1 MASDSKKKKTSSSS
15 SRSRN
20 SYDMDYERN
29 SSSRSGSGK
38 SNGNRN
44 SSGRPSSGKKGMS
57 KKQRAKR
64 KRRKMLIFIL
74 ELFVIL
80 IMLLVLWAVIRTEGG
95 IGRVDIKDEDI
106 VINEEV
112 QENETLQGYRNI
124 ALFGVDDRNGK
135 LGKGVRT
142 DTIMVASINMDSG
155 DIKLC
160 SVYRDTYLNRGN
172 DTYNKCNGAYA
183 NGGPE
188 QAINMLN
195 MNMDLDITDYV
206 TIGFAGMKSVIDALG
221 GVEINVTE
229 DEIVH
234 LNNYMYSMVKED
246 PVVGLAGL
254 SYTEVTHAGTQTLD
268 GLQALAYCRIRYT
281 KGDDFRRAER
291 QRTVL
296 LAIMD
301 KAKQASAKDLT
312 AVANSV
318 FDEKMISTSLDISE
332 ILSLL
337 GDVGKYKVVANDGF
351 PQADMRTTGSIGKKG
366 SCVIPKDL
374 TDNVKWLHEFLFDDP
389 NYTPSDAVQKY
400 SRQIE
405 SDTSPYVGTK

>member
-1 MASDSKKKKTSSSS
+1 MASDSRKKKTSGASKSKAG
-15 SRSRN
+15 SRN
-20 SYDMDYERN
+20 SYDYERTA
-29 SSSRSGSGK
+29 SSRSS
-38 SNGNRN
+38 SNRN
-44 SSGRPSSGKKGMS
+44 SSGKPSSGKKGMS

-64 KRRKMLIFIL
+64 KRRKMLIFVL
-74 ELFVIL
+74 EIFVIL
-80 IMLLVLWAVIRTEGG
+80 IMLMVLWAVIRTEGG

-142 DTIMVASINMDSG
+142 DTIMVASINMDTG

-318 FDEKMISTSLDISE
+318 FDEKMVSTSLDISE

-351 PQADMRTTGSIGKKG
+351 PQADMRITGSIGKKG

-389 NYTPSDAVQKY
+389 DYTPSEAVQKY

-405 SDTSPYVGTK
+405 SDTSSYVGTK

>member
-1 MASDSKKKKTSSSS
+1 MASDSRKKKTSGTSKSKAD
-15 SRSRN
+15 SRN
-20 SYDMDYERN
+20 SYDYERN
-29 SSSRSGSGK
+29 GYSRSSS
-38 SNGNRN
+38 NRN

-64 KRRKMLIFIL
+64 KRRKMLIFVL
-74 ELFVIL
+74 EIFVIL
-80 IMLLVLWAVIRTEGG
+80 IMLMVLWAVIRTEGG

-142 DTIMVASINMDSG
+142 DTIMVASINMDTG

-337 GDVGKYKVVANDGF
+337 GDVGKYKVAANDGF
-351 PQADMRTTGSIGKKG
+351 PQADMRITGSIGKKG
-366 SCVIPKDL
+366 SCVIPLDL
-374 TDNVKWLHEFLFDDP
+374 ADNVKWLHEFLFDDP

-400 SRQIE
+400 SQQIE

>member
-1 MASDSKKKKTSSSS
+1 MASDSRKKKTSGASKSKAG
-15 SRSRN
+15 SRN
-20 SYDMDYERN
+20 SYDYERTA
-29 SSSRSGSGK
+29 SSRSS
-38 SNGNRN
+38 SNRN
-44 SSGRPSSGKKGMS
+44 SSGKPSSGKKGMT

-64 KRRKMLIFIL
+64 KRRKMLIFVL
-74 ELFVIL
+74 EIFVIL
-80 IMLLVLWAVIRTEGG
+80 IMLMVLWAVIRTEGG

-142 DTIMVASINMDSG
+142 DTIMVASINMDTG

-318 FDEKMISTSLDISE
+318 FDEKMVSTSLDISE

-351 PQADMRTTGSIGKKG
+351 PQADMRITGSIGKKG

-389 NYTPSDAVQKY
+389 DYTPSEAVQKY

-405 SDTSPYVGTK
+405 NDTSSYVGTK

>member
-1 MASDSKKKKTSSSS
+1 MASDSKKKKTSGTSKSKAD
-15 SRSRN
+15 SRN
-20 SYDMDYERN
+20 SYDYERN
-29 SSSRSGSGK
+29 GSSRSS
-38 SNGNRN
+38 SNRN

-64 KRRKMLIFIL
+64 KRRKMLIFVL
-74 ELFVIL
+74 EIFVIL
-80 IMLLVLWAVIRTEGG
+80 IMLMVLWAVIRTEGG

-135 LGKGVRT
+135 LGKGVRI
-142 DTIMVASINMDSG
+142 DTIMVASINMDTG

-351 PQADMRTTGSIGKKG
+351 PQADMRITGSIGKKG
-366 SCVIPKDL
+366 SCVIPLDL
-374 TDNVKWLHEFLFDDP
+374 ADNVKWLHEFLFDDP

-405 SDTSPYVGTK
+405 SDTSTYVGTK

>member
-1 MASDSKKKKTSSSS
+1 MASDSRKKKTSGASKSKAG
-15 SRSRN
+15 SRN
-20 SYDMDYERN
+20 SYDYERTASSK
-29 SSSRSGSGK
+29 SSS
-38 SNGNRN
+38 NRN
-44 SSGRPSSGKKGMS
+44 SSGKPSSGKKGMT

-64 KRRKMLIFIL
+64 KRRKMLIFVL
-74 ELFVIL
+74 EIFVIL
-80 IMLLVLWAVIRTEGG
+80 IMLMVLWAVIRTEGG

-142 DTIMVASINMDSG
+142 DTVMVASINMDTG

-246 PVVGLAGL
+246 PVVGMAGL

-318 FDEKMISTSLDISE
+318 FNEKMISTSLDISE

-351 PQADMRTTGSIGKKG
+351 PQADMRITGSIGKKG

-389 NYTPSDAVQKY
+389 DYTPSEAVQKY

-405 SDTSPYVGTK
+405 SDTSSYVGTK

>member
-1 MASDSKKKKTSSSS
+1 MASDSRKKKTSGASKSKAG
-15 SRSRN
+15 SRN
-20 SYDMDYERN
+20 SYDYERTA
-29 SSSRSGSGK
+29 SSRSS
-38 SNGNRN
+38 SNRN
-44 SSGRPSSGKKGMS
+44 SSGKPSSGKKGMT

-64 KRRKMLIFIL
+64 KRRKMLIFVL
-74 ELFVIL
+74 EIFVIL
-80 IMLLVLWAVIRTEGG
+80 IMLMVLWAVIRTEGG

-142 DTIMVASINMDSG
+142 DTVMVASINMDTG

-318 FDEKMISTSLDISE
+318 FDEKMVSTSLDISE

-351 PQADMRTTGSIGKKG
+351 PQADMRITGSIGKKG

-389 NYTPSDAVQKY
+389 DYTPSEAVQKY

-405 SDTSPYVGTK
+405 SDTSSYVGTK

>member
-1 MASDSKKKKTSSSS
+1 MT
-15 SRSRN
+15 
-20 SYDMDYERN
+20 
-29 SSSRSGSGK
+29 
-38 SNGNRN
+38 
-44 SSGRPSSGKKGMS
+44 

-64 KRRKMLIFIL
+64 KRRKMLIFVL
-74 ELFVIL
+74 EIFVIL
-80 IMLLVLWAVIRTEGG
+80 IMLMVLWAVIRTEGG

-142 DTIMVASINMDSG
+142 DTIMVASINMDTG

-318 FDEKMISTSLDISE
+318 FDEKMVSTSLDISE

-351 PQADMRTTGSIGKKG
+351 PQADMRITGSIGKKG

-389 NYTPSDAVQKY
+389 DYTPSEAVQKY

-405 SDTSPYVGTK
+405 SDTSSYVGTK

>member
-1 MASDSKKKKTSSSS
+1 MASDSKKKKTSGTSKSKAG
-15 SRSRN
+15 SRN
-20 SYDMDYERN
+20 SYDYERTG
-29 SSSRSGSGK
+29 SSRSS
-38 SNGNRN
+38 SNRN

-64 KRRKMLIFIL
+64 KRRKMLIFVL
-74 ELFVIL
+74 EIFVIL
-80 IMLLVLWAVIRTEGG
+80 IMLMVLWAVIRTEGG

-366 SCVIPKDL
+366 SCVIPLDL

>member
-1 MASDSKKKKTSSSS
+1 MASDSKKKKTSGTSKSKAD
-15 SRSRN
+15 SRN
-20 SYDMDYERN
+20 SYDYERN
-29 SSSRSGSGK
+29 GYSRSSS
-38 SNGNRN
+38 NRN

-64 KRRKMLIFIL
+64 KRRKMLIFVL
-74 ELFVIL
+74 EIFVIL
-80 IMLLVLWAVIRTEGG
+80 IMLMVLWAVIRTEGG

-142 DTIMVASINMDSG
+142 DTIMVASINMDTG

-337 GDVGKYKVVANDGF
+337 GDVGKYKVAANDGF
-351 PQADMRTTGSIGKKG
+351 PQADMRITGSIGKKG
-366 SCVIPKDL
+366 SCVIPLDL
-374 TDNVKWLHEFLFDDP
+374 ADNVKWLHEFLFDDP

-405 SDTSPYVGTK
+405 SDTSTYVGTK

>member
-1 MASDSKKKKTSSSS
+1 MASDSKKKKTSGTSKSKAD
-15 SRSRN
+15 SRN
-20 SYDMDYERN
+20 SYDYERN
-29 SSSRSGSGK
+29 GSSRSS
-38 SNGNRN
+38 SNRN

-64 KRRKMLIFIL
+64 KRRKMLIFVL
-74 ELFVIL
+74 EIFVIL
-80 IMLLVLWAVIRTEGG
+80 IMLMVLWAVIRTEGG

-142 DTIMVASINMDSG
+142 DTIMVASINMDTG

-337 GDVGKYKVVANDGF
+337 GDVGKYKVAANDGF
-351 PQADMRTTGSIGKKG
+351 PQADMRITGSIGKKG
-366 SCVIPKDL
+366 SCVIPLDL
-374 TDNVKWLHEFLFDDP
+374 ADNVKWLHEFLFDDP

-405 SDTSPYVGTK
+405 SDTSTYVGTK